1 MNNNIIRNKLST
13 IDKVSSV
20 LDENLKILSTKTL
33 NLGIFV
39 YNQHEQDIRVL
50 ADTPEQYEKALDTIN
65 RMMAVTLTNMI
76 RDIKSL
82 DPSLD
87 LSGFDVNIRLVLSY
101 TKIMKYALFLL
112 KKSIFVAIDTTDK
125 DVISLS
131 MLDLKVVSNE
141 LSINIKNSKIAVL
154 AIKEYDNKLRNLLE
168 SRGD

>member
-1 MNNNIIRNKLST
+1 MNNDIIKNKLST

-65 RMMAVTLTNMI
+65 RMMSVTLTNMI

-141 LSINIKNSKIAVL
+141 LSISIKNSKIAVL

>member
-1 MNNNIIRNKLST
+1 MNNDIIKNKLST

-65 RMMAVTLTNMI
+65 RMMAVTLTNMMH
-76 RDIKSL
+76 DIKAM
-82 DPSLD
+82 DASLD
-87 LSGFDVNIRLVLSY
+87 LSGFDANIRSVLSY
-101 TKIMKYALFLL
+101 TKIMKYAVFHL
-112 KKSIFVAIDTTDK
+112 KKSIRVAVDTTDK

-154 AIKEYDNKLRNLLE
+154 AIKECANKLRNLLE

>member
-1 MNNNIIRNKLST
+1 MNNDIIKNKLST

-33 NLGIFV
+33 NLGISV
-39 YNQHEQDIRVL
+39 YNQHDQDIRVL
-50 ADTPEQYEKALDTIN
+50 SDTPEQCEKALGTIN
-65 RMMAVTLTNMI
+65 RMMEVTLTNMMN
-76 RDIKSL
+76 DIKAL
-82 DPSLD
+82 DTSLD
-87 LSGFDVNIRLVLSY
+87 LSGFDANIRSVLAY
-101 TKIMKYALFLL
+101 TKIMKYALFHL

-125 DVISLS
+125 DTISKS

-154 AIKEYDNKLRNLLE
+154 AIKECANKLRNLLE